1 MPKNILLLETVAEDA
16 MKVLESAGDMNIL
29 TGFDEASRNSHIA
42 TGQIDA
48 IITRGK
54 GQVRSTLM
62 DALPKLQVISR
73 CGVGLDNIDVVE
85 ATKRKIKVVN
95 APNSNANTIAEH
107 TISLLL
113 VLQRK
118 LFNAITMVK
127 EGRWQDR
134 GGYKGDEL
142 HGKTLGILGMGNI
155 GTKVAK
161 LADAF
166 GMKVIYWSSKKEDVP
181 FSFTDLDTV
190 LKTSDAISIHLPL
203 TPETENLIDAS
214 ALEKMKP
221 STLLI
226 NTARGKI
233 IDQKALAE
241 SLYANKLGG
250 FAADVLS
257 EEPPKPNDPLL
268 KLPNTYITA
277 HVGSLTKTTYDFM
290 CMFTV
295 QNTLAILRGEQP
307 AERCIFNR
315 KELKTDLDQTNE
327 PTKN

>member
-1 MPKNILLLETVAEDA
+1 MPKNILLLETVADEA
-16 MKVLESAGDMNIL
+16 MNVLESAEDMNIL
-29 TGFDEASRNSHIA
+29 TGFDPNSLEKHIDEG
-42 TGQIDA
+42 TIDA

-54 GQVRSTLM
+54 GQVRSPLM
-62 DALPKLQVISR
+62 DALPNLKVISR
-73 CGVGLDNIDVVE
+73 CGVGLDNIDVAE
-85 ATKRKIKVVN
+85 ATKRDIKVVN

-113 VLQRK
+113 VLQRN
-118 LFNAITMVK
+118 LYNAITMVK
-127 EGRWQDR
+127 EDRWQDR
-134 GGYKGDEL
+134 GGYVGDEL

-155 GTKVAK
+155 GKKVAK
-161 LADAF
+161 IADAL
-166 GMKVIYWSSKKEDVP
+166 GMNIIYWSAKEETVP
-181 FSFTDLDTV
+181 YPFLDLDTV

-203 TPETENLIDAS
+203 NSGTENLIDAS

-221 STLLI
+221 TALLI

-233 IDQKALAE
+233 INQKALTEA
-241 SLYANKLGG
+241 LYANRLGG

-257 EEPPKPNDPLL
+257 EEPPKKNDPLL

-295 QNTLAILRGEQP
+295 QNTLAILRGEAP
-307 AERCIFNR
+307 ANKCIYNL
-315 KELKTDLDQTNE
+315 KELNE
-327 PTKN
+327 LNR